1 VVCGDADEHDAVEAV
16 VGDDASGDEDG
27 DASGGAAFVIAEGI
41 GGDWGDGGASGEGG
55 GEDLAD
61 DDGVG
66 EFERI
71 EFGTDGGAVLGDI
84 EDLGETDELADVVSG
99 FGDED
104 ACGAGDRGET
114 AVGVEAEVAPERGGG
129 FGRVEVLE
137 FEEEG
142 GERVALGERVRGFV
156 DGETF
161 GEIGLGSGGETDA
174 DGETV
179 GGGGEDVAV
188 EDEAGLDEFDGFR
201 FGDWFGGD
209 EADGFTVE
217 DGGFADDGFAGEEF
231 VDAEDV
237 ADSVVRELEL
247 DALGSVGGKGR

>member
-1 VVCGDADEHDAVEAV
+1 
-16 VGDDASGDEDG
+16 
-27 DASGGAAFVIAEGI
+27 
-41 GGDWGDGGASGEGG
+41 
-55 GEDLAD
+55 
-61 DDGVG
+61 
-66 EFERI
+66 
-71 EFGTDGGAVLGDI
+71 
-84 EDLGETDELADVVSG
+84 
-99 FGDED
+99 
-104 ACGAGDRGET
+104 
-114 AVGVEAEVAPERGGG
+114 VEAEVAPERGGG